1 MLRALLDWFKT
12 GPDLPPRS
20 ADPAEIDRVYHKKRW
35 SVFLALTLGYG
46 FFYVVRL
53 NFSVVKKPL
62 LDEGIF
68 SATEMGLIGS
78 ALLGVYAIG
87 RFSNGFL
94 TDRANIRRFMA
105 TALLCSA
112 LVNLVLGAM
121 SWFVA
126 FVLLWGLN
134 GWFQSIGAA
143 PSGASLRQW
152 FCKREY
158 GTRYGIWSSS
168 HGLGTAI
175 TFVATSAL
183 VAAFGWRWGFW
194 GPGLIALGAAVV
206 LFFTLQDRPQTYG
219 LPPID
224 QWKGEPLSAAA
235 GVLPVGQQQAMVL
248 KDFAIW
254 RIGLA
259 ALAMYVARYGINSWG
274 VLYLQEA
281 KGYDLVQAGTWLGI
295 YTVATLV
302 GAVLSGWFSD
312 RFFAARRNM
321 PSLIFGVLEVVSLV
335 ALYLIPPGAIWLD
348 AVALSVF
355 GVALGVLLAYLGGLW
370 AVDIAPP
377 QAAGAAMGLIGL
389 LSYIG
394 ASIQDTISG
403 ALIDGTKHCAAYV
416 ELYSSTPAGF
426 PDDPWFLTPSCMAKA
441 SYSFGPAFAFWVIT
455 SLVSIALVISVWNA
469 KPKV

>member
-1 MLRALLDWFKT
+1 MLRALLAWFKT
-12 GPDLPPRS
+12 GPDRPPLS
-20 ADPAEIDRVYHKKRW
+20 TDPSEISRVYHKKRW

-62 LDEGIF
+62 LDEGVF
-68 SATEMGLIGS
+68 SATQMGLIGS
-78 ALLGVYAIG
+78 ALLGVYALG

-112 LVNLVLGAM
+112 LVNLLLGTL

-152 FCKREY
+152 FCKSEY

-194 GPGLIALGAAVV
+194 GPGLLALAASLV
-206 LFFTLQDRPQTYG
+206 LFRTLEDRPQTCG
-219 LPPID
+219 LPPVD
-224 QWKGEPLSAAA
+224 QWKGEPVSTAAA
-235 GVLPVGQQQAMVL
+235 ALPVGVQQAMVL
-248 KDFAIW
+248 KDWAIW

-259 ALAMYVARYGINSWG
+259 SLAMYVARYGINSWG

-281 KGYDLVQAGTWLGI
+281 KGYTLVQAGTWLGI

-312 RFFAARRNM
+312 RYFAARRNM
-321 PSLIFGVLEVVSLV
+321 PSLIFGVVEVVSLV
-335 ALYLIPPGAIWLD
+335 ALFLIPPGSMWLD
-348 AVALSVF
+348 AAALALF
-355 GVALGVLLAYLGGLW
+355 GLALGVLLSYLGGLW

-394 ASIQDTISG
+394 ASLQDAISG
-403 ALIDGTKHCAAYV
+403 ALIDGTKTVVDGVTH
-416 ELYSSTPAGF
+416 
-426 PDDPWFLTPSCMAKA
+426 
-441 SYSFGPAFAFWVIT
+441 YSFLPAFVFWIAT
-455 SLVSIALVISVWNA
+455 SLVSIALVLSVWNA
-469 KPKV
+469 SSTEPPTAGRP